1 MIYERLKIKDVV
13 LCTPKKFS
21 DSRGF
26 FMETFKKNTFS
37 DFLGKDI
44 NFLQSNH
51 SLSRLKNTI
60 RGLHYQSPPYAQ
72 GKLVRCNRGAILDVA
87 VDVRARS
94 VTYGD
99 HVVAELSSQN
109 ARQLWI
115 PDGFLH
121 GFITLVDNTEVQY
134 MCTDYYDSKSDG
146 NIIWNDR
153 TLNIN
158 WGIMESDAI
167 ISDKDM
173 SAPLFKSFRSPFQ

>member
-1 MIYERLKIKDVV
+1 MFACRRRQCIDVRLHES
-13 LCTPKKFS
+13 TQHQGPGS
-21 DSRGF
+21 
-26 FMETFKKNTFS
+26 
-37 DFLGKDI
+37 
-44 NFLQSNH
+44 
-51 SLSRLKNTI
+51 
-60 RGLHYQSPPYAQ
+60 AQ
-72 GKLVRCNRGAILDVA
+72 DTAISVHVCEKDVA
-87 VDVRARS
+87 VDVRAKS

-173 SAPLFKSFRSPFQ
+173 SAPLFKNFRTPFQ